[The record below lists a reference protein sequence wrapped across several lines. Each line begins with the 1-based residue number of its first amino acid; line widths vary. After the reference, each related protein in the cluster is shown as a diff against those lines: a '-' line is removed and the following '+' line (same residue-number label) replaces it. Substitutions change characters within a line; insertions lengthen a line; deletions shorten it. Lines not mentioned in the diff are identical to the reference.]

1 MDLDTLNGQ
10 AEKAPSKRKFHDPIS
25 KLPDGKY
32 CLTLTHSEF
41 VDMAK
46 FYKFTLQYA
55 VEVSDQET
63 INSKKEFLIMK
74 DDDEKAMKNLQDL
87 KATLKTIG
95 LDVDNWTKANGRAFS
110 EEFTRARP
118 AMVGMQLM
126 ATKKTNESN
135 GNTYVN
141 VYFDKR
147 ILGDDSKPVDGKPL
161 EIGAAEITAA
171 VEADKAADPFK

>member
-10 AEKAPSKRKFHDPIS
+10 AEKAPSKRKFHDPME

-32 CLTLTHSEF
+32 CITLTHSEF
-41 VDMAK
+41 VDLAK

-63 INSKKEFLIMK
+63 INSKKEFLIFK
-74 DDDEKAMKNLQDL
+74 DDEEKAMRNIQDL

-95 LDVDNWTKANGRAFS
+95 FDVDNWTKANGRAFS
-110 EEFTRARP
+110 DEFTKARP
-118 AMVGMQLM
+118 AIVGCQVM
-126 ATKKTNESN
+126 ATKKKN
-135 GNTYVN
+135 GEYVN

-147 ILGDDSKPVDGKPL
+147 ILGDDGKPVDGKPL